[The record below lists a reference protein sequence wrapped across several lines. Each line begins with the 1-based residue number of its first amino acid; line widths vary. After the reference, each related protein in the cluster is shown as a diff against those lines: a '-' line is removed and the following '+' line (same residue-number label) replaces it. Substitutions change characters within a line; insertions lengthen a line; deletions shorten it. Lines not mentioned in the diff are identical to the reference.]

1 VSLPGFLD
9 DPDRDFW
16 PGIDVLFLPSAFE
29 ALGTVLLDALA
40 RGIPVVATSVGGI
53 PEIVRSGREGLL
65 ADAGDSPALARA
77 LARLRGDPEEARRM
91 GRAGRERA
99 RAFEIG
105 GVVDETVALYGRLAG
120 GGAR

>member
-40 RGIPVVATSVGGI
+40 RGIPVVATDVGGI
-53 PEIVRSGREGLL
+53 PEIVRPGREGLL
-65 ADAGDSPALARA
+65 AAPGDAPALARA
-77 LARLRGDPEEARRM
+77 LARLRQDPEEARRM

-105 GVVDETVALYGRLAG
+105 GVVDDTVAQYGRLAKEG
-120 GGAR
+120 TR